1 MKWYNIVE
9 SWKVGRVMKNPPFE
23 ITQAMLTDA
32 AEISELV
39 GRLSAGKLSSSPIL
53 RRTNRIRTIQG
64 TLAIEQ
70 NTLSVEQVTAVLNGK
85 HVIAPLR
92 DIAEV
97 KNAYTVYETMEELD
111 PYSVDSLLAAHG
123 TMMHGLIEEAGLFRS
138 GAMGVADNK
147 GRSFVRE
154 TCSGRSFI
162 FPDSQRKISIVNWKS
177 RCAGIR
183 SGTARSLRTVFA
195 GRSVSDKRN
204 MKVPGCNEVIA
215 SRLP

>member
-1 MKWYNIVE
+1 MKRYNTVE
-9 SWKVGRVMKNPPFE
+9 SWKAGCVMKNPPFE
-23 ITQAMLTDA
+23 ITQAILTDA

-64 TLAIEQ
+64 TLASEQ

-85 HVIAPLR
+85 HVIAPPR

-123 TMMHGLIEEAGLFRS
+123 AMMHGLIEEAGLFRS
-138 GAMGVADNK
+138 GAVGVADGK
-147 GRSFVRE
+147 GSILHMGRCRAM
-154 TCSGRSFI
+154 CRRAWSGF
-162 FPDSQRKISIVNWKS
+162 
-177 RCAGIR
+177 
-183 SGTARSLRTVFA
+183 
-195 GRSVSDKRN
+195 
-204 MKVPGCNEVIA
+204 
-215 SRLP
+215 